1 MKRGLKYIS
10 IFFIVV
16 IIFFL
21 TLNINLKL
29 NPTGNVIESQ
39 TSLATITT
47 SYIYANGLVA
57 SYESNGEEKFYIND
71 HLGSGSVVLD
81 ENGNNIEEESYYAFG
96 EEKTSGGA
104 LRFTYTG

>member
-57 SYESNGEEKFYIND
+57 SYDSNGEEKFYIND

-81 ENGNNIEEESYYAFG
+81 ENGNNIEEES
-96 EEKTSGGA
+96 
-104 LRFTYTG
+104 LL